1 MVAKELSVSWVGA
14 RASAHALVLVPLS
27 LHLVE
32 VAVCLLGAR
41 FARRLLPVFR
51 IRIARIV
58 HVTDRFVSSAK
69 QHIPGKREIE
79 ENRKCGHPTRELI
92 TTDAGKRC
100 GEIKRSDLLIH
111 GGGNDGGRARFRL
124 GSRCGG
130 NAHGGRERVGFALIV
145 EHKAQLAPFFQKVRC
160 RIEELVFERERRQ
173 IIRTRCAG
181 LDLAD
186 LRGGFG

>member
-41 FARRLLPVFR
+41 FARRLLPVLR
-51 IRIARIV
+51 IRVARIV
-58 HVTDRFVSSAK
+58 HVAGRFVSSAK
-69 QHIPGKREIE
+69 QHVPGKREIE
-79 ENRKCGHPTRELI
+79 EDRKRGHPAGELVAAD
-92 TTDAGKRC
+92 TGKRRR
-100 GEIKRSDLLIH
+100 EIKRSDLLIH
-111 GGGNDGGRARFRL
+111 GGGDDGRRARFRL

-130 NAHGGRERVGFALIV
+130 NAHGGRERVGFALVV
-145 EHKAQLAPFFQKVRC
+145 EHKAQFASFFQKARR

-173 IIRTRCAG
+173 IIRTRCTG
-181 LDLAD
+181 LDLAN
-186 LRGGFG
+186 LRDGFG